1 MNAVRTSSGLMSAPA
16 IMGCIMI
23 PDLDLTLLRSF
34 LAVME
39 TGSFTRAGQRV
50 GRSQP
55 AITHQMRRLEAALGC
70 SLIGFDGRR
79 AVPTREGEHLLS
91 HARALLR
98 LSDEVRARF
107 ATPEVAGPVVLGM
120 PDLYAA
126 HLLPSILGSF
136 ARTYPRVET
145 ELHCMRSIHLHAA
158 LHRGELDIAVMTNQP
173 EFGGEG
179 RVVRREQLIWVT
191 APEGCVEAAEVL
203 PLAVLPA
210 GSVYRRVTLEALG
223 AARRRWTISSVSDSI
238 AGLQAAVCA
247 GLAVAVFP
255 LCAVGPGLRL
265 PGTAG
270 GLPDLPSLDLVLV
283 KRSTGISAAAE
294 RLADHIAAELA
305 GVAPTAPR

>member
-1 MNAVRTSSGLMSAPA
+1 MRFTWRWDDPPNLAGVWRAV
-16 IMGCIMI
+16 I

-39 TGSFTRAGQRV
+39 TGSFTQAGRRV

-55 AITHQMRRLEAALGC
+55 AITHQMRRLETALGC

-79 AVPTREGEHLLS
+79 AVPTREGEDLLS

-98 LSDEVRARF
+98 LNDDARARF
-107 ATPEVAGPVVLGM
+107 SAPQVAGPVVLGM

-126 HLLPSILGSF
+126 HLLPAILASF
-136 ARTYPRVET
+136 ARTYPRIET
-145 ELHCMRSIHLHAA
+145 ELHCMRSVHLHAA
-158 LHRGELDIAVMTNQP
+158 LHRGELDVAVLTNQP

-179 RVVRREQLIWVT
+179 VVVRRERLVWVA
-191 APEGCVEAAEVL
+191 APEVRVEATEVL

-210 GSVYRRVTLEALG
+210 GSVYRRVTLEALS
-223 AARRRWTISSVSDSI
+223 AVRRQWRIASVSGSI

-255 LCAVGPGLRL
+255 LCAVGQNLRL
-265 PGTAG
+265 PGAAG
-270 GLPDLPSLDLVLV
+270 GLPDLPSLELVLA
-283 KRSTGISAAAE
+283 KRSSGMSAAAE

-305 GVAPTAPR
+305 GVSAAGSG